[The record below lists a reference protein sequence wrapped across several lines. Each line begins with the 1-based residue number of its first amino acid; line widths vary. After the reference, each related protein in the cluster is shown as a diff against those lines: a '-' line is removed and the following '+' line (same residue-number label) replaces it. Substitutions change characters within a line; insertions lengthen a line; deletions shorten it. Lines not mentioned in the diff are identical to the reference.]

1 MTYRQRNKKRNIGFK
16 IIIGC
21 IVLFVA
27 LRLFGINITDGVL
40 KNSLNYVVES
50 KTIMFSP
57 LRNFIGY
64 FESKKKLEEENK
76 NLKSENVSLK
86 LATLTNQTINDE
98 FETFKKQFTEPAT
111 NTASVKVI
119 LKPPFMPFD
128 IIRLSGNLESYTVGD
143 LVFYQNVVIG
153 TLVEKTNKYGSV
165 ELFSTPGKVIPASIK
180 GTQFE
185 SKGLGGGRYVMEVA
199 KDFEVTEGEAIVY
212 PHEKIIL
219 LGVIGQIESN
229 EEDLFK
235 KIYFN
240 IPVSLDAISYVTIG
254 IQTYE
259 QTTSLN

>member
-1 MTYRQRNKKRNIGFK
+1 MTYHQRNKKRNIGLK
-16 IIIGC
+16 IIIGS
-21 IVLFVA
+21 IVLFVV
-27 LRLFGINITDGVL
+27 LRLFGINIVDGVL
-40 KNSLNYVVES
+40 KNSLNYVIES
-50 KTIMFSP
+50 KTVMFSP

-64 FESKKKLEEENK
+64 FQSKTELQEENK
-76 NLKSENVSLK
+76 NLKAENLNLK
-86 LATLTNQTINDE
+86 LNTLTNQTVNEE
-98 FETFKKQFTEPAT
+98 FEIFKKQFTEPAT
-111 NTASVKVI
+111 NTAPIKVI

-153 TLVEKTNKYGSV
+153 TLTEKTNKYGTV
-165 ELFSTPGKVIPASIK
+165 ELFSTPGKVIPASVK

-185 SKGLGGGRYVMEVA
+185 AKGLGGGRYVMEVA
-199 KDFEVTEGEAIVY
+199 KDFDITEGEAIVY

-240 IPVSLDAISYVTIG
+240 TPVSLDAISYVTIG

-259 QTTSLN
+259 QTEPIN